1 MPVHTAA
8 VSTTAALLIA
18 LAPALSQA
26 EAEGSGIGAV
36 AYDLG
41 RAAFRTPAMPEPLE
55 LTAVV
60 HYPVRRSARPAP
72 VVLML
77 HGSWHS
83 CADNAEWP
91 CQSSAPM
98 PSHRGYDYLGRA
110 LAQRGIIA
118 VAIAANA
125 VEGQWNKL
133 GATGPDR
140 PMQPYQARADLIN
153 KHLAMWQRL
162 AATGEGELA
171 GRFIDPDTGAP
182 REVDFR
188 GRADLSRVGTLGHSR
203 GGKAVMW
210 QAADRERGK
219 VPAGVRVRAVLPVAP
234 VYFPLVEGDVSDGLV
249 TTAPVRVLISTCD
262 GAIGEA
268 GRGYVRD
275 ALAAGT
281 KFPVSAGTYR
291 GGNHNFFNTQWS
303 PESGQ
308 QHAYDDAPGKDEDP
322 QLPAGH
328 CRQPADDGVVRQLT
342 ESEQRG
348 RATDEVVKFFTHALR

>member
-1 MPVHTAA
+1 MPLRKPA
-8 VSTTAALLIA
+8 VSTVAALLLTLSPV
-18 LAPALSQA
+18 LAQA
-26 EAEGSGIGAV
+26 EAEGQGVRTV

-60 HYPVRRSARPAP
+60 HYPVRRSSRPAP

-83 CADNAEWP
+83 CVDEAAWP
-91 CQSSAPM
+91 CTSSAPM

-110 LAQRGIIA
+110 LAERGIIA
-118 VAIAANA
+118 VSIAANA
-125 VEGQWNKL
+125 IEGQWNRP
-133 GATGPDR
+133 GGSGPAQ

-162 AATGEGELA
+162 AATGDGELA
-171 GRFIDPDTGAP
+171 GRFTDPDTGAA

-203 GGKAVMW
+203 GGKGIMW
-210 QAADRERGK
+210 QAADRERAK
-219 VPAGVRVRAVLPVAP
+219 VPAGVRIRAVLPVAP

-249 TTAPVRVLISTCD
+249 TTAPVRVLVSTCD
-262 GAIGEA
+262 GAVGEA

-281 KFPVSAGTYR
+281 RYPAAVSTYT
-291 GGNHNFFNTQWS
+291 GGNHNFFNTRWS
-303 PESGQ
+303 PGSGQ
-308 QHAYDDAPGKDEDP
+308 QHAYDDAPGREENPPLPEGQCREPQSGTVVTQLDE
-322 QLPAGH
+322 Q
-328 CRQPADDGVVRQLT
+328 R
-342 ESEQRG
+342 QRG
-348 RATDEVVKFFTHALR
+348 RAVDEVIKFFTRALT